1 MSVTALEWFEE
12 VPVHWEVRR
21 LRTVLRQVAERNRP
35 DLSLLSVVR
44 DKGVVLR
51 DLTDQSGNH
60 NYIPDDLSH
69 YKVVR
74 KGQFAI
80 NKMKAWQGSYG
91 VSQWDG
97 IVSPAYHVYAVE
109 GVVGRYFHL
118 AIRSRAYVPRFSAAS
133 DGVRVGQWDLS
144 APRMREIPFLI
155 PPCPEQAAIVRF
167 LEAADRRIRRY
178 IRAKE
183 RLIELLEERK
193 RALIHEAVTG
203 RIDVRT
209 GQPYPAYKDSGVAGL
224 PAIPNHWV
232 RCRLRN
238 VVSEVTTGSRGW
250 SSYAADDGPLFVRV
264 ANLSRGSLELRLE
277 DAVRLDLPVTSE
289 AARTR
294 IVEGDLL
301 LSVTAYI
308 GSVGVA
314 PEGLGEAYVSQHV
327 ARCRPSPAVASK
339 WLGYVLLSSL
349 GQTYG
354 QTRLYGGTKD
364 GLSLDDVRNYPILLP
379 SRGEQRE
386 LVRWIERRLSLLGK
400 LRDATHRQIA
410 LLREYRTRLIA
421 DVVTGKLDVREAA
434 ARLPGTDP
442 RARDGDR
449 ADPIR
454 TESNLHSSAHDMM
467 KEASA

>member
-1 MSVTALEWFEE
+1 MHIYSSDLKYLA
-12 VPVHWEVRR
+12 VP
-21 LRTVLRQVAERNRP
+21 
-35 DLSLLSVVR
+35 
-44 DKGVVLR
+44 
-51 DLTDQSGNH
+51 
-60 NYIPDDLSH
+60 
-69 YKVVR
+69 
-74 KGQFAI
+74 
-80 NKMKAWQGSYG
+80 
-91 VSQWDG
+91 
-97 IVSPAYHVYAVE
+97 
-109 GVVGRYFHL
+109 
-118 AIRSRAYVPRFSAAS
+118 
-133 DGVRVGQWDLS
+133 
-144 APRMREIPFLI
+144 I
-155 PPCPEQAAIVRF
+155 PPLSEQTAIARF
-167 LEAADRRIRRY
+167 LETDADRRIRRY

-193 RALIHEAVTG
+193 WALIHEVVTG

-209 GQPYPAYKDSGVAGL
+209 GQPYPAYKDSGVEWMR
-224 PAIPNHWV
+224 AIPDHWV

-250 SSYAADDGPLFVRV
+250 SSYVADDGPLFVRV

-294 IVEGDLL
+294 IAEGDLL

-327 ARCRPSPAVASK
+327 ARCRPSPTVDPK

-349 GQTYG
+349 GRTYG

-379 SRGEQRE
+379 SRDEQRE

-400 LRDATHRQIA
+400 LRGATQRQIA
-410 LLREYRTRLIA
+410 LLKKYRIRLIA

-434 ARLPGTDP
+434 ARLPETDP
-442 RARDGDR
+442 LAGDRDR
-449 ADPIR
+449 ADAIT
-454 TESNLHSSAHDMM
+454 TESNLHFDRKPRGEGGHTMTNWNECPAVEQKPDRVSGAWVFSGTRIPLFALYENLASGATVEEFVEWFPGVEERQVRAVLEH
-467 KEASA
+467 EAKTLRTALAR